1 MKIIRKIRNAYDKL
15 VPPEKERVLPESAL
29 EPGMTAKKRARR
41 NYRPALAAVL
51 SLCIIAVA
59 VFGVMKITSRHNAVD
74 GGFVNG
80 DGVIGGSESGKSGKG
95 DGVIGGRP
103 AGESGT
109 KYAVGM
115 PEPTGADHMRLE
127 DGAYEGAYGTDV
139 AIEGYKDGDYNGQY
153 IYKAGTLT
161 AGEWRDIDSLAD
173 WLEKFQTEEWNEY
186 ARKRGLYAFNV
197 FEVRVKNGGD
207 AIYNAKAELYGSDG
221 KTLIY
226 TALTDVT
233 GRACLVYPE
242 KYAGQVG
249 VIKCCGKELQVT
261 SADNGKTFELE
272 ADAASAAVTELD
284 LMLMVD
290 TTGSMG
296 DELEYLKAELRD
308 VVSRIAANGDQ
319 LSIRVSVN
327 FYRDEGDEYV
337 VKYFDFR
344 TDIDECLEQ
353 IRKQYSDGGGDYPEA
368 VHTALE
374 NAVNGHAWREN
385 AVKLCFL
392 VLDAPPHEEYE
403 IQGINSQ
410 ITKTLTDAASLGVRV
425 IPVASSGVDKDT
437 ECLLRSYAVM
447 TGGTY
452 IFLTD
457 HSGVGGDHI
466 EASVGEYNVEPLNE
480 CMIRVACEYCG
491 LKYTAPERPVPVDEE
506 SAGAQ

>member
-1 MKIIRKIRNAYDKL
+1 
-15 VPPEKERVLPESAL
+15 
-29 EPGMTAKKRARR
+29 
-41 NYRPALAAVL
+41 
-51 SLCIIAVA
+51 
-59 VFGVMKITSRHNAVD
+59 
-74 GGFVNG
+74 
-80 DGVIGGSESGKSGKG
+80 
-95 DGVIGGRP
+95 
-103 AGESGT
+103 
-109 KYAVGM
+109 M
-115 PEPTGADHMRLE
+115 PEPDEYAP
-127 DGAYEGAYGTDV
+127 EGGLYPEYATDA
-139 AIEGYKDGDYNGQY
+139 AIEGYKVGAYYGQD

-161 AGEWRDIDSLAD
+161 AGEWRDIDALAD
-173 WLEKFQTEEWNEY
+173 WLEKFEAEEWNEY

-272 ADAASAAVTELD
+272 ADVASAAVTELD

-327 FYRDEGDEYV
+327 FYRDEGDEYI

-374 NAVNGHAWREN
+374 NAVNGHSWREN

-452 IFLTD
+452 IFLTN

-466 EASVGEYNVEPLNE
+466 EASVGEYDVEPLNE

-491 LKYTAPERPVPVDEE
+491 VKYEKIYEYDPGAVSGDPNDEQSVKIDPAVFRNGPAEGDKYLVNVIRRDPEAITSVANPGQTLGLERVAEIYGEYNSAFFTDNGIDSSRALYVSRYTSLIMVYLTREEIISAAKGDDVVSISPYDESE
-506 SAGAQ
+506 VLPE